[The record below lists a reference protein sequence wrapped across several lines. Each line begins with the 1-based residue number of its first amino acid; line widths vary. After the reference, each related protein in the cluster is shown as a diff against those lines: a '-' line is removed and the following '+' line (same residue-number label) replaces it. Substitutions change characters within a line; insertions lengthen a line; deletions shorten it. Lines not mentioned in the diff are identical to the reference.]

1 MSIISDL
8 EAARL
13 LNGGCEGYLGC
24 EVVEIKEQRPKL
36 EDIPVVNEFPEVF
49 PEELPGLP
57 PDREIE
63 FKIDLIPR
71 TAPISKAPYR
81 MAPSELNELKSQLQE
96 LLDKG
101 YIRPSH
107 SPWGA
112 PILFVKKKDG
122 SMRMCINYRELNKVT
137 IKNKYPLPR
146 IDDLFDQLQGA
157 SIFLKIDLRSGYHQL
172 RIREADILKTTFIT
186 RYGHYE
192 FVVRPFGLPNA
203 PAAFV
208 DLMNRVFK
216 DYLDKF
222 IVVFSMTFWSAH
234 EQRKSMLSV

>member
-1 MSIISDL
+1 MNKMSIISDL

-107 SPWGA
+107 LQWGA
-112 PILFVKKKDG
+112 PAPFVKKKDG
-122 SMRMCINYRELNKVT
+122 SMKMCIDYRVK
-137 IKNKYPLPR
+137 
-146 IDDLFDQLQGA
+146 
-157 SIFLKIDLRSGYHQL
+157 
-172 RIREADILKTTFIT
+172 
-186 RYGHYE
+186 
-192 FVVRPFGLPNA
+192 
-203 PAAFV
+203 
-208 DLMNRVFK
+208 
-216 DYLDKF
+216 
-222 IVVFSMTFWSAH
+222 
-234 EQRKSMLSV
+234 